1 MLVSPQRV
9 FCQMESGERSV
20 LLIKIGVINDSSR
33 LSDGLG
39 VLSIPLP
46 PTAVPCVGDRIW
58 HARAAC
64 GGEGF
69 MTAHSWTGEI

>member
-39 VLSIPLP
+39 VLSIPP
-46 PTAVPCVGDRIW
+46 DSHCSSMCQG
-58 HARAAC
+58 
-64 GGEGF
+64 
-69 MTAHSWTGEI
+69 